1 MTILVGCKII
11 DDVICEVVVDVDNID
26 LVNLGMIFSII
37 MIRVI
42 ILR

>member
-11 DDVICEVVVDVDNID
+11 DNVICEVVVDVDNID
-26 LVNLGMIFSII
+26 LVDLGMIFSII
-37 MIRVI
+37 MIRLL